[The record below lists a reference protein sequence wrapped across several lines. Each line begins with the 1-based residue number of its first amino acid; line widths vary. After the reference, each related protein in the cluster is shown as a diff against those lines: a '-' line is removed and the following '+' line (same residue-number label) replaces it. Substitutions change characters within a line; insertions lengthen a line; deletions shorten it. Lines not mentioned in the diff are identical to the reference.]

1 MVRPGQT
8 GGTASRATPWSDYDP
23 YTDQAL
29 LNPWPGY
36 KRLRDAGP
44 AVWLP
49 KYRMF
54 ALTRYD
60 SVRRALM
67 EWASFQS
74 HNGVMMNDRS
84 GRRTVVITL
93 WGVGR
98 AGLWYGAG
106 TSARCP
112 T

>member
-1 MVRPGQT
+1 MTRTGQT
-8 GGTASRATPWSDYDP
+8 DGTAYFAAPSSDYDP

-60 SVRRALM
+60 SVRRALT
-67 EWASFQS
+67 EWESFQS
-74 HNGVMMNDRS
+74 HNGVMMN
-84 GRRTVVITL
+84 GMNQVL
-93 WGVGR
+93 R
-98 AGLWYGAG
+98 ATHCAATELTTMRYGAF
-106 TSARCP
+106 SCVR
-112 T
+112 